1 MYCLARNDVLSSVKT
16 VVAFNVFCFFN
27 LRAGRDRLKAIEL
40 NKSGIRC
47 LFFRFLSFVC
57 APSYIYIFFFLRR
70 GGGGGGAHINYFG
83 IERGPPKKILMKR
96 GRHHILQELP
106 V

>member
-1 MYCLARNDVLSSVKT
+1 MYCLARNDVLSSVMT

-27 LRAGRDRLKAIEL
+27 LRAGRDRFKAIEL

-57 APSYIYIFFFLRR
+57 APSYFFFLRR
-70 GGGGGGAHINYFG
+70 GGAHINYFG

-96 GRHHILQELP
+96 GRHHILQEFFF
-106 V
+106 

>member
-1 MYCLARNDVLSSVKT
+1 MYCLARNDVLSSVMT

-27 LRAGRDRLKAIEL
+27 LQAGRDRFKAIEL

-47 LFFRFLSFVC
+47 LFFRFLLFVC
-57 APSYIYIFFFLRR
+57 APSYIYIFFFEA
-70 GGGGGGAHINYFG
+70 GGGAHINYFG

>member
-1 MYCLARNDVLSSVKT
+1 MYCLARNDVLSSVMT

-27 LRAGRDRLKAIEL
+27 LRAGRDRFKAIEL
-40 NKSGIRC
+40 NKSGIRR
-47 LFFRFLSFVC
+47 LFFRFLSFVW
-57 APSYIYIFFFLRR
+57 APSYFFFLRR
-70 GGGGGGAHINYFG
+70 RGGGAHINYFG

>member
-1 MYCLARNDVLSSVKT
+1 MYCLARNDVLSSVMT

-27 LRAGRDRLKAIEL
+27 LREGRDRFKAIEL

-57 APSYIYIFFFLRR
+57 APSHIFLRKA
-70 GGGGGGAHINYFG
+70 GGGGAHINYFG
-83 IERGPPKKILMKR
+83 VERGPPKKILMKR
-96 GRHHILQELP
+96 GRHHILEELP